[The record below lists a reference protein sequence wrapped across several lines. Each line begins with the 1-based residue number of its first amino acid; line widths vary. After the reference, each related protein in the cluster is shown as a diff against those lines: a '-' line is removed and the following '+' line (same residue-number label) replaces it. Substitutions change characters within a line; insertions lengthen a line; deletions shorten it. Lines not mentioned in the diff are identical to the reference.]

1 MKFFGTE
8 INKKYLKI
16 KERKLSAKKKE
27 IIIGLKKDIEKLL
40 INKKHLST

>member
-16 KERKLSAKKKE
+16 KENYLQKKRNNCW
-27 IIIGLKKDIEKLL
+27 IEERYGKVVD
-40 INKKHLST
+40 

>member
-16 KERKLSAKKKE
+16 KERKLSAEKRNNCWIKKRYGKVVY
-27 IIIGLKKDIEKLL
+27 
-40 INKKHLST
+40 

>member
-16 KERKLSAKKKE
+16 KKENYLQKKRNNYWIEERYGKVV
-27 IIIGLKKDIEKLL
+27 D
-40 INKKHLST
+40 